1 MDWIRAGKL
10 AVISLGVYLLFRF
23 LLPFMFPF
31 LAALFLV
38 RLLRDWIVLA
48 RKYFHLKK
56 QIAVLLFSVGTLALL
71 LGSAY
76 RLILCVSAQG
86 SRLIGF
92 CRECMPEWR
101 NSFWGLLGNCDAILG
116 LPAGALEGMLTEK
129 LEHMLELLNGYFLER
144 LPNQLIQAAAACI
157 GFFIM
162 LTIVVMASLL
172 LYQDYDNILAEIRR
186 QRWYPMLSRIRSCV
200 SESGAAYL
208 KTQGIILLCTI
219 VYNAVGLHLLG
230 YSDTIFLGIL
240 IGIVDF
246 LPILG
251 AGTILIPWLLLV
263 LLQGNIAGAAGL
275 GVIYLLCFLTRQY
288 LEPKLMGKQN
298 GLRPFYM
305 FVCIYLGMKLFGL
318 WGVFL
323 GPLGVALIQG
333 VYQEWGADA
342 RQ

>member
-23 LLPFMFPF
+23 LLPWMFPF

-38 RLLRDWIVLA
+38 RLLQSWIVVSG
-48 RKYFHLKK
+48 KYLHLKK
-56 QIAVLLFSVGTLALL
+56 QVSVLLFSVGLLALFL
-71 LGSAY
+71 CSAY

-86 SRLIGF
+86 SRFIGF

-101 NSFWGLLGNCDAILG
+101 NSFWGLLGNCDSLLG
-116 LPAGALEGMLTEK
+116 LPDGSLEGLLAEK

-144 LPNQLIQAAAACI
+144 LPDQLIQAAAGCI

-186 QRWYPMLSRIRSCV
+186 QRWYPMLSRIRKCV

-219 VYNAVGLHLLG
+219 AYNAVGLHLLG

-251 AGTILIPWLLLV
+251 AGTILIPWLLLA
-263 LLQGNIAGAAGL
+263 LLQGNFVNAAGL
-275 GVIYLLCFLTRQY
+275 AVIYLLCFLTRQY

-333 VYQEWGADA
+333 VYKEWG
-342 RQ
+342 QS

>member
-172 LYQDYDNILAEIRR
+172 LYQDYDNILAEVRR

>member
-172 LYQDYDNILAEIRR
+172 LYQDYDNILAEVRR

-263 LLQGNIAGAAGL
+263 LLQGNIVGAAGL